1 MSRNLAGTEF
11 KKEHKADFGREKI
24 ELLYEDEYI
33 AVIYK
38 PSGMLSVPYPGSRNK
53 TAQDA
58 LENLMRK
65 KGSYNA
71 KHRPFV
77 VHRLDRDTSGV
88 MMFALTSDAQKKI
101 MENWQKMVTERL
113 YRAVAENSE
122 SAENLLESGTIN
134 EEIAYNA
141 HNIGFVPKENS
152 KPNENAIS
160 VALKARNSRNFAEGR
175 NASGFRESRNSGDGW
190 RNSGEKSI
198 YERNLILKN
207 GKAKFKTISAVT
219 HYKILQRG
227 KYYTFFELSLET
239 GRKNQIRAHLASKG
253 FPLAG
258 DENYRAKTNP
268 FGRLALHARTLEFV
282 HPYTKE
288 KMKFEIPEPE
298 EWLLT
303 VQNKSGKVPDLAV
316 WAKDANF
323 AGGAKGARNARS
335 AKQVGNAKRVGTKKS
350 GGAENEQIK
359 FPSHKKISK
368 MDFISRGKLRK

>member
-1 MSRNLAGTEF
+1 MPKNLAGTEF

-33 AVIYK
+33 AVIFK

-53 TAQDA
+53 TAQDE

-122 SAENLLESGTIN
+122 SEENLLESGTIN
-134 EEIAYNA
+134 DEIAYNA
-141 HNIGFVPKENS
+141 HNIGFVPKENA
-152 KPNENAIS
+152 KPNENATKTIRNLRGS
-160 VALKARNSRNFAEGR
+160 RNSSDGSRNSSEGR
-175 NASGFRESRNSGDGW
+175 NASWNRNSSGND
-190 RNSGEKSI
+190 NSEKSI
-198 YERNLILKN
+198 YERNLVLKN
-207 GKAKFKTISAVT
+207 GKAEFKTISAVT

-258 DENYRAKTNP
+258 DENYRAKTDP

-288 KMKFEIPEPE
+288 KMKFEVPEPE

-303 VQNKSGKVPDLAV
+303 VQNKSGNKPTLAV
-316 WAKDANF
+316 WAKGKNLV
-323 AGGAKGARNARS
+323 GGANVARNAKS
-335 AKQVGNAKRVGTKKS
+335 DNLNKDFAKL
-350 GGAENEQIK
+350 
-359 FPSHKKISK
+359 PSHRKISK